1 MNTAVHRHNNDPATS
16 EFVGN
21 SSAIPATADASGAPK
36 TARWLTLGAVAGP
49 VLFTLSWLI
58 LGFLS
63 PGYTAWGIHFA
74 PYSPIVQPI
83 SGLGLGPTGPYMNAA
98 FVLCGVFVLV
108 GVAGI
113 FLSVREI
120 GAVARWSCAVLLTL
134 SALGIVMDGV
144 FTLQTFFLHFIGF
157 GVGCGAAA
165 LGFLAT
171 GFALRRV
178 PRWRGFGNQL
188 LLAGPLTLAL
198 VVLSQVTFD
207 QTAIIAGHGIAGLT
221 ERIMVVDVL
230 SWFAA
235 LGWLAFRRS

>member
-1 MNTAVHRHNNDPATS
+1 MKTASPRHFNDDRTTSVLLDGGGATPATL
-16 EFVGN
+16 
-21 SSAIPATADASGAPK
+21 APPK
-36 TARWLTLGAVAGP
+36 VARWLALGAVAGP

-98 FVLCGVFVLV
+98 FVLCGIFVLV

-113 FLSVREI
+113 FLSVTEI
-120 GAVARWSCAVLLTL
+120 GAVARWSCAALLSL
-134 SALGIVMDGV
+134 SALGIAMDGI
-144 FTLQTFFLHFIGF
+144 FTLQTFLLHFIGF
-157 GVGCGAAA
+157 GVGCGSAA
-165 LGFLAT
+165 LGLLVT

-178 PRWRGFGNQL
+178 PRWRGFGNWL

-198 VVLSQVTFD
+198 IILSQVTFD

-221 ERIMVVDVL
+221 ERIMVVEVFA
-230 SWFAA
+230 WFVA
-235 LGWLAFRRS
+235 LGWLAFRRSW

>member
-1 MNTAVHRHNNDPATS
+1 MNTASRRFNDDRTTSVLLDDSDASPATL
-16 EFVGN
+16 
-21 SSAIPATADASGAPK
+21 AAPK
-36 TARWLTLGAVAGP
+36 VARWLALGAVAGP
-49 VLFTLSWLI
+49 VLFTLAWLI

-120 GAVARWSCAVLLTL
+120 GAVAGWSSAVLLSL
-134 SALGIVMDGV
+134 SALGIAMDGV
-144 FTLQTFFLHFIGF
+144 FTLQTFLLHLIGF
-157 GVGCGAAA
+157 GLGCGAAA
-165 LGFLAT
+165 LGFLVT

-178 PRWRGFGNQL
+178 PRWQGFRNWL
-188 LLAGPLTLAL
+188 LLASPLTLVL
-198 VVLSQVTFD
+198 IVLSQVTFD
-207 QTAIIAGHGIAGLT
+207 QAAISAGLGVAGLT
-221 ERIMVVDVL
+221 ERILVVDVL
-230 SWFAA
+230 FWFAA
-235 LGWLAFRRS
+235 LGWLAFRQA